1 MLDLPVQSGLLIAQ
15 LYRGSPADLAGMRGA
30 QNESI
35 VGNRRYLVGGDIV
48 TAVDGMP
55 LQKWEDLRAYLE
67 EKAAVGQEVILNVV
81 RNGEELTFSLT
92 LADTPESVQSR

>member
-1 MLDLPVQSGLLIAQ
+1 
-15 LYRGSPADLAGMRGA
+15 MRK
-30 QNESI
+30 NEAI

-67 EKAAVGQEVILNVV
+67 EKAAVGQEVSLNVV

>member
-1 MLDLPVQSGLLIAQ
+1 M
-15 LYRGSPADLAGMRGA
+15 
-30 QNESI
+30 
-35 VGNRRYLVGGDIV
+35 GGDIV

-81 RNGEELTFSLT
+81 RNGEELTFSVT